1 MVNFMRKIYV
11 CIFVI
16 MLIILIVLSGCVK
29 KEEINEENK
38 FKIVTS
44 FYPLYIMTLNITD
57 GIEDVTVSNMTDNN
71 VGCLHNYSLQAK
83 DLKKLSR
90 ADLFIT
96 NGLGIETFLD
106 KIKEEYKGLEIIE
119 TSTVE
124 LDLIKDS
131 EGINGHIWNDLDNYI
146 EQVEVILNTL
156 CAENPENTEKY
167 TENAENYMKKLN
179 ILKQNSYMAKE
190 KKTVIS
196 CNEALA
202 YILNDVNVQTLEV
215 YTEHEESALSSE
227 KLKEV
232 IEEAKQSNV
241 KAIFIEKNDDRKVAE
256 LLEKETGAEIYEL
269 DASLTGNMDK
279 DAYINAMTNN
289 YKILRECLE

>member
-1 MVNFMRKIYV
+1 
-11 CIFVI
+11 
-16 MLIILIVLSGCVK
+16 
-29 KEEINEENK
+29 
-38 FKIVTS
+38 
-44 FYPLYIMTLNITD
+44 
-57 GIEDVTVSNMTDNN
+57 
-71 VGCLHNYSLQAK
+71 
-83 DLKKLSR
+83 
-90 ADLFIT
+90 
-96 NGLGIETFLD
+96 
-106 KIKEEYKGLEIIE
+106 
-119 TSTVE
+119 
-124 LDLIKDS
+124 
-131 EGINGHIWNDLDNYI
+131 
-146 EQVEVILNTL
+146 
-156 CAENPENTEKY
+156 
-167 TENAENYMKKLN
+167 
-179 ILKQNSYMAKE
+179 MAKE

-215 YTEHEESALSSE
+215 YTDHEESALSSE

>member
-83 DLKKLSR
+83 DLKKLSK

-119 TSTVE
+119 
-124 LDLIKDS
+124 
-131 EGINGHIWNDLDNYI
+131 
-146 EQVEVILNTL
+146 
-156 CAENPENTEKY
+156 
-167 TENAENYMKKLN
+167 
-179 ILKQNSYMAKE
+179 
-190 KKTVIS
+190 
-196 CNEALA
+196 
-202 YILNDVNVQTLEV
+202 
-215 YTEHEESALSSE
+215 
-227 KLKEV
+227 
-232 IEEAKQSNV
+232 
-241 KAIFIEKNDDRKVAE
+241 DRKSVV
-256 LLEKETGAEIYEL
+256 
-269 DASLTGNMDK
+269 
-279 DAYINAMTNN
+279 
-289 YKILRECLE
+289 